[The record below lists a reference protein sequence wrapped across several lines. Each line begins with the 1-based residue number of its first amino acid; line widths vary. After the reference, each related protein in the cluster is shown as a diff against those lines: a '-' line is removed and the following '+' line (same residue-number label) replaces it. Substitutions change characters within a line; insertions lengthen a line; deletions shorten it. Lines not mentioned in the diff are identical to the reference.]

1 LKYFVSMSY
10 GKCSDMNK
18 HNKFIRL
25 IDWLINWCLMLTLE
39 VFQLCR
45 GVIFSQRFWHDI
57 TYCTY
62 SLGSSLTKLLQTL
75 IEILFFI
82 HLASGLTLSCKI
94 NKEIFRNCSTLR
106 LVQLVHT
113 SPNKKYKYSGSFH
126 GMYKRTYSSK

>member
-1 LKYFVSMSY
+1 MKYFVSMSY
-10 GKCSDMNK
+10 GKCIDMNK

-25 IDWLINWCLMLTLE
+25 IDWCIMLTLE

-45 GVIFSQRFWHDI
+45 GVISPPRFWHDI
-57 TYCTY
+57 IYCTY

-82 HLASGLTLSCKI
+82 HLASGLILSCKI

-113 SPNKKYKYSGSFH
+113 SPNTVEVFMERTSVHTRPNKK
-126 GMYKRTYSSK
+126 SK